1 MLEHGNLQK
10 NFLCGIN
17 TLLEN
22 NANNLSGGQKQ
33 RIAIARSFAKNPKI
47 LLLDDITSA
56 LDRKTEK
63 EVLDNIYKYVMENK
77 ITTVITS
84 QKLSAFKYVDR
95 ILVLKDG
102 KIEGI
107 GNKDELS
114 KFCRTYKE
122 IQNLQINDE

>member
-1 MLEHGNLQK
+1 MK
-10 NFLCGIN
+10 
-17 TLLEN
+17 
-22 NANNLSGGQKQ
+22 
-33 RIAIARSFAKNPKI
+33 
-47 LLLDDITSA
+47 
-56 LDRKTEK
+56 
-63 EVLDNIYKYVMENK
+63 NK

-107 GNKDELS
+107 GNKDELN

>member
-1 MLEHGNLQK
+1 
-10 NFLCGIN
+10 
-17 TLLEN
+17 
-22 NANNLSGGQKQ
+22 
-33 RIAIARSFAKNPKI
+33 
-47 LLLDDITSA
+47 
-56 LDRKTEK
+56 
-63 EVLDNIYKYVMENK
+63 MENK

>member
-1 MLEHGNLQK
+1 
-10 NFLCGIN
+10 
-17 TLLEN
+17 
-22 NANNLSGGQKQ
+22 
-33 RIAIARSFAKNPKI
+33 
-47 LLLDDITSA
+47 
-56 LDRKTEK
+56 
-63 EVLDNIYKYVMENK
+63 MENK

-107 GNKDELS
+107 SNKDELS